1 MLSNHFVK
9 LYMYTKL
16 YKNTGM
22 INPINIAVLYIFS
35 SERWNWM
42 TKKNIDL
49 NYIASFVP
57 SKLVRTEFR
66 QRLDL
71 EDPDFNFNFS

>member
-9 LYMYTKL
+9 LYMYMKL

-22 INPINIAVLYIFS
+22 INHIIVSTKFKGDPALTISQPILLQYSDNIAVLYIFS

-42 TKKNIDL
+42 TKK
-49 NYIASFVP
+49 
-57 SKLVRTEFR
+57 T
-66 QRLDL
+66 
-71 EDPDFNFNFS
+71 